1 MAIIG
6 QPPTSPVDEVSDST
20 GKKYIS
26 TMNSEWRQFF
36 NSAYTILFSLTQSGT
51 TANRPTKLL
60 WTGRP
65 YFDTTL
71 GKPIWYKTAG
81 WVDATGAA
89 V

>member
-1 MAIIG
+1 MALIS
-6 QPPTSPVDEVSDST
+6 QPPNNQVVDEAGNAT
-20 GKKYIS
+20 PG
-26 TMNSEWRQFF
+26 WQPFF
-36 NSAYTILFSLTQSGT
+36 SAAFALLAAMTLSGT
-51 TANRPTKLL
+51 TAKRPTTLL